1 MNEEESQSAVL
12 HRPVDRKKRVTIL
25 EQDGLTIYSASAWP
39 GWRDILYTALG
50 FVVVLSI
57 LAFFLWFS
65 HMIGRF
71 FDGFFPYEW
80 LNKIMFYIIAGS
92 IDLSL
97 IIILILL
104 LFWLP
109 YFFLYQV
116 SPKQVC
122 IVGNSLHH
130 TVRLFGI
137 IPRTRKIPFE
147 RIMEIKITPSGSL
160 YHLKAVYE
168 MRLPKL
174 LHIILTYWNEK
185 FSRWPLTLI
194 NAFPTK
200 EEARWLQDRLL
211 EPMTKSK

>member
-1 MNEEESQSAVL
+1 MQDKETQSAGQ
-12 HRPVDRKKRVTIL
+12 HRPAEQKKRVTIL
-25 EQDGLTIYSASAWP
+25 EQNGLTIYSASAWP
-39 GWRDILYTALG
+39 GWRDILNTFLG
-50 FVVVLSI
+50 FVVVFVI
-57 LAFFLWFS
+57 LAFLLWFLY
-65 HMIGRF
+65 MIGQF
-71 FDGFFPYEW
+71 FDGFFPYQW
-80 LNKIMFYIIAGS
+80 LNQILYYIIAGS

-97 IIILILL
+97 LIILVLL
-104 LFWLP
+104 LFWMP

-122 IVGNSLHH
+122 IAGNSLHH

-147 RIMEIKITPSGSL
+147 RIMEIKIAPSGSL

-168 MRLPKL
+168 MKLPKL

-185 FSRWPLTLI
+185 YSQWPLTLI

-200 EEARWLQDRLL
+200 EEAAWLQYRLL
-211 EPMTKSK
+211 EPMTKSS